1 MAELAFDCTGA
12 RPDKFALAPSM
23 SLSLKITETTGQ
35 RIDAIAL
42 RCQIRIEPARRRYRA
57 AEAERL
63 NDLFGDTQRWADT
76 LKPMQLTTVSTMVPG
91 FTGSIDVD
99 LPISGSLDDPQ
110 FSVGGLVLRI
120 VINLITKAVTA
131 PFSLIASAFGGGA
144 GGSGEELSY
153 IEFANGRASLD
164 QPDREKIATLAK
176 ALNNRPSLNLE
187 IIGRVDPISD
197 LDGLKRVGIERKVKA
212 QKLKDLARKGQ
223 APRSVDEVQVDK
235 GEYEQYLKAAYGEES
250 FPKPRN
256 VVGLAQNLPVP
267 EMEKLMMQYAKVSD
281 DDLRQLSTQR
291 AQTVRDAL
299 LATGQVGTDRLF
311 VVAGKPLSNEERAK
325 LKGRPNRVDFAM
337 K

>member
-1 MAELAFDCTGA
+1 M
-12 RPDKFALAPSM
+12 
-23 SLSLKITETTGQ
+23 
-35 RIDAIAL
+35 
-42 RCQIRIEPARRRYRA
+42 
-57 AEAERL
+57 
-63 NDLFGDTQRWADT
+63 
-76 LKPMQLTTVSTMVPG
+76 
-91 FTGSIDVD
+91 
-99 LPISGSLDDPQ
+99 
-110 FSVGGLVLRI
+110 
-120 VINLITKAVTA
+120 
-131 PFSLIASAFGGGA
+131 
-144 GGSGEELSY
+144 
-153 IEFANGRASLD
+153 
-164 QPDREKIATLAK
+164 
-176 ALNNRPSLNLE
+176 NNRPSLNLE
-187 IIGRVDPISD
+187 IIGHVDPISD

-299 LATGQVGTDRLF
+299 LASGQVGTDRLF
-311 VVAGKPLSNEERAK
+311 VVAGKALSNEERAK